1 MGGTVKI
8 RIGQPRHEEGLEQL
22 ENAAKKPGAGLCY
35 FFGKGIFPMKK

>member
-22 ENAAKKPGAGLCY
+22 ENASKKNPVPDYVIFSGRV
-35 FFGKGIFPMKK
+35 FFP